1 MSEVTEKKIP
11 SRELL
16 PGGYAGE
23 GELIILLQGYAEYH
37 PHLSWTR

>member
-11 SRELL
+11 SQELL
-16 PGGYAGE
+16 PGGYAWE
-23 GELIILLQGYAEYH
+23 GELIILLQGYAEYP

>member
-11 SRELL
+11 SWELL

-23 GELIILLQGYAEYH
+23 GELIILLQGCEEC
-37 PHLSWTR
+37 PPPLIWRG